1 MQQQKN
7 VRWQFCSM
15 ANFGRK
21 VCPSGRALTSL
32 TLSLATSPAVY
43 VLIDAID
50 TTHRAH
56 ELPCNADFC
65 WQYSKS
71 YYPW

>member
-7 VRWQFCSM
+7 ARWQFCSM
-15 ANFGRK
+15 ANLGAKYARLACANFAD
-21 VCPSGRALTSL
+21 PSS
-32 TLSLATSPAVY
+32 ATSPAVY

-56 ELPCNADFC
+56 ELRVMRISG